1 MIKSALNGDFI
12 APIFH
17 WAEGSHRR
25 ALTLLAFV
33 ALLMFLPGFFTLQ
46 PMDRDEPRF
55 AQASKQMLETGD
67 FVSIRFQDEAR
78 NKKPV
83 GIYWLQAASVAL
95 AEAAGV
101 PQARQHIWLY
111 RLPSLLA
118 AISAT
123 CLTYWAAL
131 AITDRRRALIA
142 GLLMASCLLLGVEAR
157 LAKTDAVLTATVI
170 ACSGVVMRLYLSRTL
185 SLSQI
190 LLFWVSLAIGIL
202 IKGPLTPL
210 IIGLSVAVLSYRER
224 SVRWLR
230 PLRGGLG
237 LALCLAVVSPWFVL
251 IGLKTHG
258 AFFSQSIEQDMLGKV
273 AQGQESHGAPP
284 LTYFALFW
292 ITAWP
297 MAPLA
302 LLAAPV
308 VWFRRHDPKI
318 IVLLAWLLPAWLM
331 FELVPTKLPHYVL
344 PLYPAIAILV
354 GAYSDEACRL
364 GARWLRR
371 LSGFGLYGVPLV
383 LVLAGCALWL
393 HTIIP
398 VLPLASPA
406 APSLVDIMVML
417 FAGGAGFC
425 ALYFSRRVYHIGNM
439 PIFISALSGA
449 AFCFFAL
456 AYSAVL
462 TSAAFAPFDLSQ
474 RLVAA
479 RAEQVRATGCPAL
492 ATISAGFAEPS
503 FVFLTETGVQ
513 FGDGPAAAAF
523 LKAEPCRLALVNRGD
538 EPAFL
543 AALGP
548 QAPVNLATR
557 VEGLNL
563 GSGKRLDIGVY
574 VRQ

>member
-1 MIKSALNGDFI
+1 MTKSALNGDFV
-12 APIFH
+12 ARIFH
-17 WAEGSHRR
+17 RAGESHRR
-25 ALTLLAFV
+25 ALSLLAFV

-95 AEAAGV
+95 AEAVGV

-118 AISAT
+118 AISAV

-142 GLLMASCLLLGVEAR
+142 ALLMASCLLLGVEAR

-170 ACSGVVMRLYLSRTL
+170 ACSGVVMRLYLRRTL

-190 LLFWVSLAIGIL
+190 LLFWVSFAIGIL
-202 IKGPLTPL
+202 IKGPMTPL
-210 IIGLSVAVLSYRER
+210 IIGLSVAVMSYMER
-224 SVRWLR
+224 SLGWLR
-230 PLRGGLG
+230 PLRGWLG

-258 AFFSQSIEQDMLGKV
+258 AFFSQSIGQDMLGKV

-308 VWFRRHDPKI
+308 VWLRRREPKI
-318 IVLLAWLLPAWLM
+318 FVLLAWLLPAWLM

-354 GAYSDEACRL
+354 GTYSDEACRL
-364 GARWLRR
+364 GARWLRAV
-371 LSGFGLYGVPLV
+371 SGFGMYGVPLV

-398 VLPLASPA
+398 FLPLASPA
-406 APSLVDIMVML
+406 EPSLFFGTVIVIT
-417 FAGGAGFC
+417 GGAAFT
-425 ALYFSRRVYHIGNM
+425 ALYFSRRAYSAGNM
-439 PIFISALSGA
+439 SESIAALCGA
-449 AFCFFAL
+449 AFCVFAL
-456 AYSAVL
+456 AYSTVL
-462 TSAAFAPFDLSQ
+462 TGPSFAPFDLSR
-474 RLVAA
+474 RLVAT
-479 RAEQVRATGCPAL
+479 RAEQEKTSGCATL
-492 ATISAGFAEPS
+492 ATISSGFAEPS

-513 FGDGPAAAAF
+513 FGDGSAAAAF
-523 LKAEPCRLALVNRGD
+523 LTAEPCRMAFVNRAD

-543 AALGP
+543 AALGSSSS
-548 QAPVNLATR
+548 VHLAKR